1 VVENKENVNLS
12 KKDIKVTW
20 LEMGVEMFVR

>member
-1 VVENKENVNLS
+1 MVENKENVNLS